1 MAKIRR
7 TTIRDVAEAAKVS
20 PSTVSMVLNNSDRSF
35 TNEVRQRVMKA
46 AKSLKYIPNGVGR
59 PSVGGE
65 RKIKSMRS
73 KVAILTYSTNS
84 SAGESLYGMVQKG
97 AEFECNA
104 HKVDLVM
111 QNINSFMLSS
121 DIIGVMTYSSAG
133 DSCKH
138 LVGNKPSVTCMGKF
152 RRHIEEDHITYNNR
166 EISILAAEYLLR
178 KGHKHIGFVPLA
190 NSDLFDERSKT
201 FDQVMA
207 KSGKK
212 FSYTPPT
219 DHADL
224 FDTPANLEKI
234 LSEYLSRPD
243 RPTALFIPA
252 DTVTSLAYP
261 MLYSL
266 GIIPGKDIE
275 VVTCN
280 NEFLR
285 IAGLM
290 PRPTVIDIRSF
301 DVGRYTAVQLLN
313 RIRHP
318 DAPQL
323 KMEIMPTLIEGSKW
337 DSFIKKSYY
346 YR

>member
-7 TTIRDVAEAAKVS
+7 TTIRDVAEAAEVS
-20 PSTVSMVLNNSDRSF
+20 PSTVSMVMNNSERSF
-35 TNEVRQRVMKA
+35 SEEVRQRVLKA
-46 AKSLKYIPNGVGR
+46 AKSLKYIPSGVGR
-59 PSVGGE
+59 PSLSGSQ
-65 RKIKSMRS
+65 KIKSMKS
-73 KVAILTYSTNS
+73 KVALLTYSPSS

-104 HKVDLVM
+104 QKVDLVM

-121 DIIGVMTYSSAG
+121 DIIGVMTYASSE
-133 DSCKH
+133 DCCKQ
-138 LVGNKPSVTCMGKF
+138 LIGNKPAVTCMGKL
-152 RRHIEEDHITYNNR
+152 RRNIIEDHITYNNR
-166 EISILAAEYLLR
+166 HISILAAEYLLK
-178 KGHKHIGFVPLA
+178 KGHQHIGFMPLA
-190 NSDLFDERSKT
+190 NSELFGERAKV
-201 FDQVMA
+201 FEQVML

-212 FSYTPPT
+212 YSYTPPT

-224 FDTPANLEKI
+224 FDTPVNLEKV
-234 LSEYLSRPD
+234 LSEYFSGPD

-266 GIIPGKDIE
+266 GIIPGRDIE

-301 DVGRYTAVQLLN
+301 DIGRYAALQLIN

-318 DAPQL
+318 DAPEL
-323 KMEIMPTLIEGSKW
+323 KLEIMPTVIEGSEW
-337 DSFIKKSYY
+337 DSFIKKTYY